1 MVMVLMVCR
10 SLPDF
15 STNALS
21 LVNRGFVYGIAQV
34 REGKG
39 RGYRW
44 YKDGKRETK
53 INTFTDFVAAG
64 EYLAREKFTSR
75 GRIVAHGGSA
85 AAC

>member
-1 MVMVLMVCR
+1 MVLMVCR

-21 LVNRGFVYGIAQV
+21 LVNRGFVYGIAHV

-53 INTFTDFVAAG
+53 INTLLTSLLEESISPAKNLPRAGASSPMAEAPVA
-64 EYLAREKFTSR
+64 
-75 GRIVAHGGSA
+75 
-85 AAC
+85 C

>member
-1 MVMVLMVCR
+1 MVMVLMVYR

-15 STNALS
+15 S
-21 LVNRGFVYGIAQV
+21 LVNRGFVYGIAHV
-34 REGKG
+34 RGGKG

-64 EYLAREKFTSR
+64 E
-75 GRIVAHGGSA
+75 
-85 AAC
+85 